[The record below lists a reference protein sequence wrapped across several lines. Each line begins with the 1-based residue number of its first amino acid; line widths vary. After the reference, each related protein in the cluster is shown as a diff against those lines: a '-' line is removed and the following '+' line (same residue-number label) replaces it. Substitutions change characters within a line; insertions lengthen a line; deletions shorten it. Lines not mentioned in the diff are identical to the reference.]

1 MSKFGESGMHRA
13 IPGIVAGLAKIAVVL
28 ALSAGVALAQ
38 PAAGPIRIGSFLSL
52 TGPAAYLGD
61 PQDKTL
67 RLGVAE
73 LNAQSGLL
81 GRQIQLIIY
90 DDGGDAEKAATFGR
104 RLVDEDKVDIL
115 IGGTL
120 TGTSMAVVPLAE
132 EAQVPLVALG
142 GAVVIIDPV
151 SKWVFK
157 TSHTDQ
163 MACVKI
169 FEDLAKRG
177 LTRIAFLSGTE
188 AFGKSMRAQCVKVA
202 PRYYVQIL
210 VDLTYGAE
218 DTDLSGQFAKIRA
231 TPHVQA
237 LVDAGFGQGAVTVLR
252 SYKQLGMTLPFYE
265 SLGAAAEQF
274 VSLVGAAAEGVR
286 LPGSPLLIA
295 DLLPDDDPQKPVLI
309 DYRQGYMKRWG
320 QPASPFGG
328 YARDALAIVADAIK
342 RAGALD
348 RAKIRDEI
356 EKTRG
361 FVDTAGT
368 VNMSPSDHLG
378 LNASSLRL
386 LEIHDGKWT
395 LVK

>member
-1 MSKFGESGMHRA
+1 MRRA
-13 IPGIVAGLAKIAVVL
+13 IVGIVAGLARIAAVV
-28 ALSAGVALAQ
+28 ALSAGAALAQ
-38 PAAGPIRIGSFLSL
+38 SDNAPIRIGAFLSL

-73 LNAQSGLL
+73 INAQGGLL
-81 GRQIQLIIY
+81 GRQVQLFVY
-90 DDGGDAEKAATFGR
+90 DDGGDAEKARTFGR

-120 TGTSMAVVPLAE
+120 TGTSMAVAPLAE
-132 EAQVPLVALG
+132 EAQVPLMALG
-142 GAVVIIDPV
+142 GAVVIIEPV
-151 SKWVFK
+151 HKWVFK

-202 PRYYVQIL
+202 PRYSVQIL
-210 VDLTYGAE
+210 ADQTYGAE
-218 DTDLSGQFAKIRA
+218 DTDLSGQFAKIEG
-231 TPHVQA
+231 TPLLQA

-252 SYKQLGMTLPFYE
+252 TYRQLGMTWPFYE
-265 SLGAAAEQF
+265 SLGAASEQF
-274 VSLVGAAAEGVR
+274 VTLVGAAAEGVR
-286 LPGSPLLIA
+286 LPGAPLLIA
-295 DLLPDDDPQKPVLI
+295 DLLPDDDPQKPVLL
-309 DYRQGYMKRWG
+309 DYRQRFMKRWG

-328 YARDALAIVADAIK
+328 YARDALAIVADAIN
-342 RAGALD
+342 RAGAVD

-378 LNASSLRL
+378 LNSSAFRL
-386 LEIHDGKWT
+386 LEIRNGAWT